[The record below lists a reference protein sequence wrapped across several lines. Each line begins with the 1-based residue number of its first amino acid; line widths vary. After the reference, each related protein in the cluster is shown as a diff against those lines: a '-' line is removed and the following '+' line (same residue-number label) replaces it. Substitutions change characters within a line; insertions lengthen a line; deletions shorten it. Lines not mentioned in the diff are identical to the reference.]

1 MDYTSIK
8 EWLDK
13 QVAWRKEGAT
23 LKDFDSQIGVIDVG
37 NCESKQIHLY
47 KADVVADM
55 LGIDRNATIA
65 VGDTTNDSQALECA
79 GLSLAMANSVPEL
92 KEIADEV
99 ICDNNNHAIKYILD
113 HYFK

>member
-13 QVAWRKEGAT
+13 QVAWRKEGAA

-55 LGIDRNATIA
+55 LGIDLQCEPWDEEN
-65 VGDTTNDSQALECA
+65 ECLYFLYE
-79 GLSLAMANSVPEL
+79 GYKVFCLRD
-92 KEIADEV
+92 KKDAD
-99 ICDNNNHAIKYILD
+99 
-113 HYFK
+113 